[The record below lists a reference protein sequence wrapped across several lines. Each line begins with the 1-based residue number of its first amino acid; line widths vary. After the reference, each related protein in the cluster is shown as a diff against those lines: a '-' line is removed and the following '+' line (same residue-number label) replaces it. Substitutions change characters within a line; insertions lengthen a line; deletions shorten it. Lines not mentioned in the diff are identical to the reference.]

1 MDIKSKLR
9 RIRSLNQEI
18 NACIAERQ
26 SLYNSFLKSPQLKS
40 DYVHG
45 GKQVSL
51 EDKYLKVIEM
61 GEEINRKVD
70 QLIDLKIEVSHLIDQ
85 LEDVR
90 YRNVLRSYYL
100 TEKTW
105 EQVAVDNHWSYQH
118 TMRLHGQALKELQEE
133 IK

>member
-1 MDIKSKLR
+1 
-9 RIRSLNQEI
+9 
-18 NACIAERQ
+18 
-26 SLYNSFLKSPQLKS
+26 
-40 DYVHG
+40 
-45 GKQVSL
+45 
-51 EDKYLKVIEM
+51 YLKVIEM